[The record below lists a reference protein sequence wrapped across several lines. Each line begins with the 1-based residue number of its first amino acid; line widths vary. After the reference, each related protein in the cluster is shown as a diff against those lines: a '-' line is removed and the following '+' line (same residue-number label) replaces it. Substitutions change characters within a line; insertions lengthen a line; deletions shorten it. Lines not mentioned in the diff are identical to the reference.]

1 MNKALAKIAALGTSA
16 FLSIALTACTEPNS
30 ASAEPFEDISSS
42 SEEGT
47 PNSSEDSKKAES
59 SSSETSKTNKSES
72 SSSTTSSSA
81 SKEANSSSSTPVSS
95 EAQQSPSSVLESSSS
110 EESQKLVAP
119 TGSFTDSRD
128 GKTYKL
134 AKVGTQT
141 WMAEDLSYGDSSLY
155 TFENALDVCPEGF
168 HLPSLKELETLVNFV
183 GGAEVAAQKL
193 KSTTGW
199 PNDEQGNWNGTD
211 DYGFNAKP
219 VLTGDG
225 TGTDENFWSS
235 TRNTRDYDTGD
246 FLKLNPHPS
255 SNPKTNNSGYFCS
268 DKVNDPSKLA
278 CFANADPSTKLS
290 IRCLSNIED
299 CGGKTID
306 NTKQFCQDGIAYD
319 ICRGRT
325 YDGTKYECKDNTLYE
340 KSSGKVFKYS
350 WFLLNP
356 EKTYG
361 TIQDERDGQYYKTIE
376 IDGVVWFAENLNYA
390 SEGSVCPAND
400 EKYCDVYGRMYT
412 IVQALNGDT
421 IDFNKKQGLCPKGTH
436 LPLSTEYRL
445 LWDKYDF
452 DELFTAYTAYFEND
466 DFYDDFKK
474 LNNASGLGMLEN
486 GAYEAQRQ
494 SWHNINRLTRNIG
507 SDFDH
512 YHYYRWSGRGID
524 EYYPGPARND
534 NDYGAIRCV
543 VD

>member
-1 MNKALAKIAALGTSA
+1 MNNFTKAAASLATSA
-16 FLSIALTACTEPNS
+16 VISLAFTACSDSTS
-30 ASAEPFEDISSS
+30 ASDEIFANISSS
-42 SEEGT
+42 SDNIENPE
-47 PNSSEDSKKAES
+47 ES
-59 SSSETSKTNKSES
+59 SSSEKATSK
-72 SSSTTSSSA
+72 
-81 SKEANSSSSTPVSS
+81 
-95 EAQQSPSSVLESSSS
+95 ESSSS
-110 EESQKLVAP
+110 EKSNSKESSSSQQQVSGSSSSDSLPQSSSATESSSSQVPESSSSEGIKAP
-119 TGSFTDSRD
+119 SGSFTDPRD
-128 GKTYKL
+128 NKTYKL
-134 AKVGTQT
+134 AKVGPQT

-168 HLPSLKELETLVNFV
+168 HLPSLKELEALVNFA

-235 TRNTRDYDTGD
+235 TRNSRDYITGD

-278 CFANADPSTKLS
+278 CFSNAEPSTKLS

-306 NTKQFCQDGIAYD
+306 NTKQFCQGDIAYD
-319 ICRGRT
+319 FCRGRS

-361 TIQDERDGQYYKTIE
+361 TIQDERDGNTTRPSISME
-376 IDGVVWFAENLNYA
+376 
-390 SEGSVCPAND
+390 S
-400 EKYCDVYGRMYT
+400 
-412 IVQALNGDT
+412 
-421 IDFNKKQGLCPKGTH
+421 
-436 LPLSTEYRL
+436 
-445 LWDKYDF
+445 
-452 DELFTAYTAYFEND
+452 
-466 DFYDDFKK
+466 
-474 LNNASGLGMLEN
+474 SGLQKTSTTPAKALSAPPMTKNTATFTE
-486 GAYEAQRQ
+486 EC
-494 SWHNINRLTRNIG
+494 TR
-507 SDFDH
+507 
-512 YHYYRWSGRGID
+512 
-524 EYYPGPARND
+524 
-534 NDYGAIRCV
+534 
-543 VD
+543 

>member
-1 MNKALAKIAALGTSA
+1 MNNFTKAAASLTASALFSLAFTACSDSTSA
-16 FLSIALTACTEPNS
+16 NDEIFAN
-30 ASAEPFEDISSS
+30 ISSS
-42 SEEGT
+42 SDEIVNPEVSS
-47 PNSSEDSKKAES
+47 SSEKGKTKESSSSSEKSNSPKSSSSQKQVSESSSSDSLPQSSSATESSSSQIPES
-59 SSSETSKTNKSES
+59 SSSESIK
-72 SSSTTSSSA
+72 A
-81 SKEANSSSSTPVSS
+81 
-95 EAQQSPSSVLESSSS
+95 PS
-110 EESQKLVAP
+110 
-119 TGSFTDSRD
+119 GSFTDSRD
-128 GKTYKL
+128 NKTYKL
-134 AKVGTQT
+134 AKVGPQT
-141 WMAEDLSYGDSSLY
+141 WMAENLSYGDSSLY

-168 HLPSLKELETLVNFV
+168 HLPSLKELEALVNFA

-235 TRNTRDYDTGD
+235 TRNSRDYKTGD

-255 SNPKTNNSGYFCS
+255 SNKKTNNSGYFCNS
-268 DKVNDPSKLA
+268 KVNDPSKLA

-340 KSSGKVFKYS
+340 KSSGKIFKYS

-361 TIQDERDGQYYKTIE
+361 TIQDERDGQYYKTID

-400 EKYCDVYGRMYT
+400 EKYCDIYGRMYT
-412 IVQALNGDT
+412 VVQALNGDT

-445 LWDKYDF
+445 LWEKYKF
-452 DELFTAYTAYFEND
+452 NELFTAYTAYFEND

-486 GAYEAQRQ
+486 GAYDSKSQT
-494 SWHNINRLTRNIG
+494 WININRLTRNIG

-512 YHYYRWSGRGID
+512 YHYYRWSGNGID

-534 NDYGAIRCV
+534 TDYGAIRCI

>member
-1 MNKALAKIAALGTSA
+1 MSKTFARMASFGTSA
-16 FLSIALTACTEPNS
+16 ILSIALIACTDSTS
-30 ASAEPFEDISSS
+30 ANDELFASISSN
-42 SEEGT
+42 SEEST
-47 PNSSEDSKKAES
+47 PNSSADSKKVKS
-59 SSSETSKTNKSES
+59 SSSETSKKNKSES
-72 SSSTTSSSA
+72 SSSTISSSSSKKANSSA
-81 SKEANSSSSTPVSS
+81 STPISSEALQSSSSV
-95 EAQQSPSSVLESSSS
+95 AASSSS

-134 AKVGTQT
+134 TKVGTQT
-141 WMAEDLSYGDSSLY
+141 WMAENLSYGDSSLY
-155 TFENALDVCPEGF
+155 AFENAQNVCPEGF
-168 HLPSLKELETLVNFV
+168 HLPTLKELEKLVNFA

-193 KSTTGW
+193 KSATGW
-199 PNDEQGNWNGTD
+199 PNDDQGNWNGTD
-211 DYGFNAKP
+211 DFGFNAKP

-235 TRNTRDYDTGD
+235 TRNSRDYKTGD

-268 DKVNDPSKLA
+268 DKGSDPSKLA
-278 CFANADPSTKLS
+278 CFANAVPDTKLS

-356 EKTYG
+356 AKTYG
-361 TIQDERDGQYYKTIE
+361 TIQDERDGQFYKTID

-412 IVQALNGDT
+412 VVQALNGDT
-421 IDFNKKQGLCPKGTH
+421 IDNEKKQGLCPKGTH

-445 LWDKYDF
+445 LWEKYSF
-452 DELFTAYTAYFEND
+452 DELFTAYTAFFEND

-486 GAYEAQRQ
+486 GAYEARYQT
-494 SWHNINRLTRNIG
+494 WDNINRLTRNIG
-507 SDFDH
+507 SNFEH
-512 YHYYRWSGRGID
+512 YHYYRWSGGGITD
-524 EYYPGPARND
+524 SYPGPARDDEN
-534 NDYGAIRCV
+534 YGAIRCV